1 MIDERISLACGSG
14 GRAMHALLEKVIFPR
29 LNNPL
34 FQGEEDA
41 ALLPL
46 EGATLAFSTDS
57 YVVSPLFFPG
67 GDIGRLAINGTVNDL
82 AMRGAIPRYLS
93 LGLILEEGFP
103 LADLERIL
111 DSMGQ
116 AALEAHV
123 QVVTGDT
130 KVVARGQAD
139 GLFVNTSGV
148 GLVPP
153 GIAISAANAQVGD
166 SLILNGGL
174 GEHGIAVL
182 SQREGLG
189 FEAEVVSDTA
199 PLNGLVAE
207 LLSAGEGI
215 RALRDPTRGGLA
227 ASLNEIARSSRV
239 GMIVEEEALLIQPAV
254 AAACELLGLD
264 PLYLANEGKMIAC
277 VHPAEAG
284 KILSRM
290 RGHRYGQES
299 RIIGRVTADHP
310 GRVVL
315 NTAIGGS
322 RIVDIPAGELLPR
335 IC

>member
-1 MIDERISLACGSG
+1 MADERISLACGSG

-41 ALLPL
+41 ALLPFD
-46 EGATLAFSTDS
+46 GVTLAFTTDS

-67 GDIGRLAINGTVNDL
+67 GDIGRLAVNGTVSDL
-82 AMRGAIPRYLS
+82 AMRGAIPLYLS
-93 LGLILEEGFP
+93 LGLILEEGLP

-111 DSMGQ
+111 DSMEQ
-116 AALEAHV
+116 AAREARV

-139 GLFVNTSGV
+139 GLFINTSGV

-207 LLSAGEGI
+207 MLSAGRGI
-215 RALRDPTRGGLA
+215 HALRDPTRGGLA

-239 GMIVEEEALLIQPAV
+239 GIVLEEEALPIQPAV

-277 VHPAEAG
+277 VHPADAG

-290 RGHRYGQES
+290 RGHRYGREA

-310 GRVVL
+310 GRVIL
-315 NTAIGGS
+315 KTAIGGS
-322 RIVDIPAGELLPR
+322 RIVDIPAGEILPR